1 MARPVTQ
8 PAPAGERRLP
18 MTYEE
23 FQAWEDEGRHGEWV
37 DGGVIVFMPP
47 TDRHQ
52 AVITWL
58 ARLLGFFAD
67 PFDLGEVRVAPLEIR
82 ARPGGPARE
91 PDLLF
96 VAREHLD
103 RLTPQRLAGPADL
116 VVEVV
121 SPDSATRDRVD
132 KLAEYRE
139 AGVREYWI
147 LDSRP
152 GWKQADFYQLG
163 ADGQYR
169 AVPPGADGYYRSAAL
184 PGFRLRPDWLWQDPL
199 PKPLT
204 LMKEIAPQAL
214 RAEVRASEDANG
226 KA

>member
-1 MARPVTQ
+1 MARPTTG
-8 PAPAGERRLP
+8 PAPTHERRLP
-18 MTYEE
+18 MSYEDYL
-23 FQAWEDEGRHGEWV
+23 AWADEDIHAEWV
-37 DGGVIVFMPP
+37 DGEVIVFMPP
-47 TDRHQ
+47 SDRHQ
-52 AVITWL
+52 DLVGWL
-58 ARLLGFFAD
+58 AALLRLFVDL
-67 PFDLGEVRVAPLEIR
+67 FDLGAVRTEPFEMR
-82 ARPGGPARE
+82 ARPDGPARR
-91 PDLLF
+91 PDVLF

-121 SPDSATRDRVD
+121 SPDSATRDHTD

-169 AVPPGADGYYRSAAL
+169 AVPPDADGYYRSAAL

-199 PKPLT
+199 PRLQT
-204 LMKEIAPQAL
+204 IARQAL
-214 RAEVRASEDANG
+214 RAEVRLVEEADEDGA
-226 KA
+226 

>member
-1 MARPVTQ
+1 MARPVIE
-8 PAPAGERRLP
+8 PAHAGERRLP

-37 DGGVIVFMPP
+37 DGEVIVFMPP

-52 AVITWL
+52 ALAFWL
-58 ARLLGFFAD
+58 GRLLAFFAD
-67 PFDLGEVRVAPLEIR
+67 LFDLGEVRVAPLEMR

-91 PDLLF
+91 PDVLF

-103 RLTPQRLAGPADL
+103 RLTPARLVGPADL
-116 VVEVV
+116 VIEVV
-121 SPDSATRDRVD
+121 SPDSVTRDRVD
-132 KLAEYRE
+132 KLAEYQE

-147 LDSRP
+147 VDSGSGQER
-152 GWKQADFYQLG
+152 ADFYQLG
-163 ADGQYR
+163 ADGKYR
-169 AVPPGADGYYRSAAL
+169 AVPPDADGYYRSAAL
-184 PGFRLRPDWLWQDPL
+184 PGFRLRHDWLRQNPL

-214 RAEVRASEDANG
+214 RAEVRASEDADG